1 MMADDLGFRI
11 VGPCTGERRL
21 VCWPTAFVAYASL
34 DARAEV
40 ECEAYLSAFMFGDD
54 FRTHLE
60 ATGSTAGFAGVCGGE
75 FIWFD
80 IDRTGLDISRRDA
93 ARLALFITERYR
105 LDDDALLI
113 FFSGSKGFHIGLPTD
128 PWQPTASLRF
138 NAVAKRLAEG
148 LAASCDVVIDLGVYD
163 KVRAFRAPNSR
174 HGKTGLHKRRLSID
188 ELMRLPIERIQELAR
203 EPKAFD
209 VPTVST
215 RCDQAATDWQ
225 EAAARV
231 EQTTEATRQRRAST
245 NGAAKLNRATLDFIR
260 DGASTGDR
268 HRLLFSA
275 AANLA
280 EFGCPVELAHD
291 LLSEAAL
298 DSGLSPS
305 ESRRQIDCGLSH
317 NAASRQPAGPC
328 DATANHSHTTTPK
341 AGTLFASDLEG
352 KAYYG

>member
-21 VCWPTAFVAYASL
+21 VCWPTAFVGYASL

-40 ECEAYLSAFMFGDD
+40 EREAYLSAFTFGED
-54 FRTHLE
+54 FQQHLD
-60 ATGSTAGFAGVCGGE
+60 ATGSTAKFDGVCGGE
-75 FIWFD
+75 FVWFD
-80 IDRTGLDISRRDA
+80 IDRTDLEAARRDA
-93 ARLALFITERYR
+93 ARLCLFIVERYR

-113 FFSGSKGFHIGLPTD
+113 FFSGSKGFHVGLPTD
-128 PWQPTASLRF
+128 LWQPSASLLF

-148 LAASCDVVIDLGVYD
+148 LAGAAQVELDLGVYD

-174 HGKTGLHKRRLSID
+174 HGKTGLFKRRLSLD
-188 ELMRLPIERIQELAR
+188 ELMRLSVESIQRLAS

-215 RCDQAATDWQ
+215 RCDVAAGDWQ
-225 EAAARV
+225 ETV
-231 EQTTEATRQRRAST
+231 ERIGHEAEATRQRRAST
-245 NGAAKLNRATLDFIR
+245 NGVAKLNRATLDLIR

-291 LLSEAAL
+291 LLTEAGL

-305 ESRRQIDCGLSH
+305 ETRRQIDCGLSH

-328 DATANHSHTTTPK
+328 DATANHSPITTPK
-341 AGTLFASDLEG
+341 AGTLFASDIQG
-352 KAYYG
+352 KGYYG